1 MSDRA
6 RVKFAWIAF
15 AGTSLIMV
23 AAIALMALSRSSGIP
38 RGGDSGWRG
47 EIVFLASF
55 YPWVLVG
62 GLIAIRIPRNRI
74 GLIFLAVGFAWGLS
88 ELLTTYG
95 EFGLIEHPG
104 LPGAAV
110 VTALTSWVPGVM
122 LVGTFSILLFPDGR
136 LPSRRWRPWAWVCGI
151 VMTIVTLAVAVA
163 PGRLQVGSS
172 ARFIDNPLAL
182 SWVNFNGPLGI
193 VVLLV
198 PACILGSA
206 WSMIVRYR
214 RSSGDERLQLKWLAT
229 AAAVIAS
236 VYLVAMA
243 GSIGFSWDAGAPY
256 WVGIVQAVAVLSF
269 CLIPIA
275 AGFAILRYHL
285 YDIDVVINKTLVY
298 GSLAALITG
307 FYIAVVVGI
316 GQVLGSQ
323 GQPNVWLSIAAT
335 AVVAFAFQPVR
346 ERVQHIA
353 NRLVYGKRATPYEV
367 LSRFSGRL
375 AAVQGLD
382 ELAPRMARVLAE
394 GIGARRVDVWV
405 LVDGMFF
412 HEGSWPDADADGNS
426 NAGAGQRFG
435 PIPAPPGDLPRIDGV
450 TRLVGVRHQGEL
462 LGAIAVTKPPGEA
475 LSRVD
480 AALLEDLAAQSG
492 VVLRNIRLAEELR
505 ASRAR
510 IVAAG
515 DTERRRL
522 ERNIHDGAQQKLIAL
537 SMAAASVRA
546 RAKERSEK
554 AAAILGESIEELKA
568 ALQEIRELARGIHP
582 SILTNQGLGPALE
595 GLAERSSVPVTLRTE
610 LNGRAPETV
619 EATAYFAVSEAL
631 ANVAK
636 YAHASRVGVDAAR
649 ENGSLVVEVTDDG
662 IGGADPEAGSGLR
675 GLLDRVSAVGG
686 RLDVD
691 SPPGRGTTVRV
702 TLPCG

>member
-1 MSDRA
+1 MRSLSDRA
-6 RVKFAWIAF
+6 LRRIGWIAF
-15 AGTSLIMV
+15 VGTTLLMV

-62 GLIAIRIPRNRI
+62 GLIATRIPRNRI
-74 GLIFLAVGFAWGLS
+74 GLIFMAVGFAWGLS

-104 LPGAAV
+104 LPEAAV

-136 LPSRRWRPWAWVCGI
+136 LPSRRWRPWAWICGI
-151 VMTIVTLAVAVA
+151 VMTIVALGVAVA

-172 ARFIDNPLAL
+172 ARFIDNPLAV
-182 SWVNFNGPLGI
+182 SWANFNGPLGF
-193 VVLLV
+193 VVLLI
-198 PACILGSA
+198 PACILGCA

-214 RSSGDERLQLKWLAT
+214 RSGGDERLQLKWLAT
-229 AAAVIAS
+229 AAAIIAS
-236 VYLVAMA
+236 VYLVAMV

-256 WVGIVQAVAVLSF
+256 WVGVVQAVAVLSF

-316 GQVLGSQ
+316 GHLAGPQNK
-323 GQPNVWLSIAAT
+323 PHVWLSIAAT
-335 AVVAFAFQPVR
+335 AAVAFAFQPVR

-375 AAVQGLD
+375 AAVEGLD

-405 LVDGMFF
+405 LVDGMLF
-412 HEGSWPDADADGNS
+412 HEGSWPDSDAGVARYGS
-426 NAGAGQRFG
+426 
-435 PIPAPPGDLPRIDGV
+435 IPAPPGDLPRIEGV

-522 ERNIHDGAQQKLIAL
+522 ERNIHDGAQLQLVAL

-546 RAKERSEK
+546 RVGERSDK

-568 ALQEIRELARGIHP
+568 ALQEIRALARGIHP

-595 GLAERSSVPVTLRTE
+595 SLAQRSSVPVTLRTE

-631 ANVAK
+631 ANIAK
-636 YAHASRVGVDAAR
+636 YAHASRVGVNAAR

-662 IGGADPEAGSGLR
+662 VGGADPEAGSGLR

-686 RLDVD
+686 RLDMH
-691 SPPGRGTTVRV
+691 SPPGGGTTVRV

>member
-1 MSDRA
+1 MRPLSDRA
-6 RVKFAWIAF
+6 RTRFAWVAF
-15 AGTSLIMV
+15 VVTTLIFV
-23 AAIALMALSRSSGIP
+23 AAIVLTAIGRSSGVP

-47 EIVFLASF
+47 ELVFSLSL

-62 GLIAIRIPRNRI
+62 GLIATRIPRNRI
-74 GLIFLAVGFAWGLS
+74 GLIFIAVGFAWGIT
-88 ELLTTYG
+88 ELFTSYAQ
-95 EFGLIEHPG
+95 FGIIEHPR
-104 LPGAAV
+104 LPGAGVLLAV
-110 VTALTSWVPGVM
+110 SSWVPGVM

-136 LPSRRWRPWAWVCGI
+136 LPSPRWRPLAWACGI
-151 VMTIVTLAVAVA
+151 VMTLVSIGVALA
-163 PGRLQVGSS
+163 PGPLQVGSS
-172 ARFIDNPLAL
+172 ARSIPNPLAV
-182 SWVNFNGPLGI
+182 SWADFNGPLGLL
-193 VVLLV
+193 VLLV
-198 PACILGSA
+198 PICILGCA

-214 RSSGDERLQLKWLAT
+214 GSRGDERLQLKWLAT
-229 AAAVIAS
+229 AAAIIALI
-236 VYLVAMA
+236 YLVAML
-243 GSIGFSWDAGAPY
+243 GSIGLGWDN
-256 WVGIVQAVAVLSF
+256 AVPLWLAVTQTMAILSF
-269 CLIPIA
+269 CLIPVA

-316 GQVLGSQ
+316 GQLIGSH
-323 GQPNVWLSIAAT
+323 GTPNVWLSITAT

-346 ERVQHIA
+346 ERTQHIA

-394 GIGARRVDVWV
+394 GIGARRVEVWV
-405 LVDGMFF
+405 LVDGMLF
-412 HEGSWPDADADGNS
+412 HEGSWPAS
-426 NAGAGQRFG
+426 EAGVARYG
-435 PIPAPPGDLPRIDGV
+435 PIAAPPGDLPRIDGV

-462 LGAIAVTKPPGEA
+462 VGAIAVTKPPGES
-475 LSRVD
+475 LSGVD

-515 DTERRRL
+515 DTERKRL
-522 ERNIHDGAQQKLIAL
+522 ERNIHDGAQQQLVAL
-537 SMAAASVRA
+537 SMATAAVRT
-546 RAKERSEK
+546 KVNSTSDK
-554 AAAILGESIEELKA
+554 AAAILGETIEELKA

-595 GLAERSSVPVTLRTE
+595 SLAERSSVPVTLRTE
-610 LNGRAPETV
+610 LNGRVPETV

-631 ANVAK
+631 ANIAK
-636 YAHASRVGVDAAR
+636 YAHASRIGVDAAR
-649 ENGSLVVEVTDDG
+649 DNGSLVVEVTDDG
-662 IGGADPEAGSGLR
+662 VGGADPEAGSGLR

-686 RLDVD
+686 RLDVT
-691 SPPGRGTTVRV
+691 SPPGGGTVVRV

>member
-1 MSDRA
+1 
-6 RVKFAWIAF
+6 
-15 AGTSLIMV
+15 
-23 AAIALMALSRSSGIP
+23 
-38 RGGDSGWRG
+38 
-47 EIVFLASF
+47 
-55 YPWVLVG
+55 
-62 GLIAIRIPRNRI
+62 
-74 GLIFLAVGFAWGLS
+74 
-88 ELLTTYG
+88 
-95 EFGLIEHPG
+95 
-104 LPGAAV
+104 
-110 VTALTSWVPGVM
+110 
-122 LVGTFSILLFPDGR
+122 
-136 LPSRRWRPWAWVCGI
+136 
-151 VMTIVTLAVAVA
+151 
-163 PGRLQVGSS
+163 
-172 ARFIDNPLAL
+172 
-182 SWVNFNGPLGI
+182 
-193 VVLLV
+193 
-198 PACILGSA
+198 
-206 WSMIVRYR
+206 
-214 RSSGDERLQLKWLAT
+214 
-229 AAAVIAS
+229 
-236 VYLVAMA
+236 
-243 GSIGFSWDAGAPY
+243 
-256 WVGIVQAVAVLSF
+256 
-269 CLIPIA
+269 
-275 AGFAILRYHL
+275 
-285 YDIDVVINKTLVY
+285 
-298 GSLAALITG
+298 
-307 FYIAVVVGI
+307 
-316 GQVLGSQ
+316 
-323 GQPNVWLSIAAT
+323 
-335 AVVAFAFQPVR
+335 
-346 ERVQHIA
+346 
-353 NRLVYGKRATPYEV
+353 
-367 LSRFSGRL
+367 
-375 AAVQGLD
+375 
-382 ELAPRMARVLAE
+382 
-394 GIGARRVDVWV
+394 
-405 LVDGMFF
+405 
-412 HEGSWPDADADGNS
+412 
-426 NAGAGQRFG
+426 
-435 PIPAPPGDLPRIDGV
+435 
-450 TRLVGVRHQGEL
+450 L

-492 VVLRNIRLAEELR
+492 VVVRNIRLAEELR